1 MTNKG
6 HRPSQLI
13 SAIRN
18 AQLSGVV
25 NALNEGADIEE
36 ADVHGHGGLPLRT
49 ACFEGNLAI
58 VRELLMHGAN
68 PNAIASDGTGAPL
81 RLALR
86 RGHGDI
92 VALLLHHGAT
102 PSADLAIPSG
112 MQEIQTEPLAVEAIT
127 PSLPEMSIDNLIEF
141 TPSNFKSSQAAM
153 APSES
158 AENFGTET
166 NALSTDLLFLDDDEV
181 PAISWQQPTKSN

>member
-6 HRPSQLI
+6 HRPSQLV

-25 NALNEGADIEE
+25 NALDEGADIEE

-92 VALLLHHGAT
+92 VALLLQHGAT
-102 PSADLAIPSG
+102 PPADLAIPSG
-112 MQEIQTEPLAVEAIT
+112 MLEIQTEPLAVEAIT

-141 TPSNFKSSQAAM
+141 TPSNFKSSQAATP
-153 APSES
+153 PSET

-181 PAISWQQPTKSN
+181 PAISWQQPAKPN